1 MQKKNY
7 TIRFLAEGF
16 LEEAIIKFCK
26 IPPNLIEN
34 TKGMQALDITMLAIE
49 KIAYNC
55 KVVGL
60 VDRDKS
66 NVPDYFSEFVEDT
79 SKTVPNLA
87 YKEHPEKPHIL
98 IVVSPAMEKWL
109 LETAERNGVN
119 IENYGFPS
127 DLKSLK
133 KHTKKPEIVRDTA
146 FQDFLTELLEKSPEL
161 QTLKEW
167 LTALKQKALP
177 DYGQDFSA

>member
-34 TKGMQALDITMLAIE
+34 TKSMQALDQTMLAIHE
-49 KIAYNC
+49 IAYNC
-55 KVVGL
+55 VVVGL
-60 VDRDKS
+60 VDNDRK

-133 KHTKKPEIVRDTA
+133 KHTKKLDIIDNKP
-146 FQDFLTELLEKSPEL
+146 FKNFLTELLDKSPEL

-167 LTALKQKALP
+167 LQELKQKALP